1 MAVLD
6 YVIDSIELSDFQ
18 LRASKLHWSPV
29 TAIGMFCSH
38 SSSVRVLSRVGLQ
51 NVAALTSSAVLRSAQ
66 PNPSVPLDPTL
77 KTLLQGVD
85 MSVSNH
91 KKRTA
96 GDIRSR
102 PFRELEPFQIEQGD
116 VAYHNMDDE
125 GNLLSDS
132 AQAREDRKSPA
143 ARFGSNG
150 VGAVI
155 LPAELQ
161 RAIASLINDSD
172 KSQLHSD
179 AKRLFL
185 DEVGAGSSWDM
196 AYDVKYKSRKQ
207 SYRHATRDATAFASV
222 ILPLHY
228 SAIYAVFHH
237 LKHRLGQTWNV
248 QRVIDWGAGT
258 GSGLW
263 AALNAFPGNLAS
275 SGAGS
280 LVSDSSITSY
290 IGIDKRDGLV
300 CIGKELLQRTGS
312 GSLCVT
318 WRKAFHESDRVDRA
332 EGQNTVALS
341 AFMLSSLPSQF
352 SKKRMV
358 KEMWESG
365 AHTIIL
371 VDFNTKAGFENI
383 AEARQLLLDLGCKD
397 LQDPR
402 SQHLSFRGSH
412 VVAPCP
418 HDRPCPLYQPGVSRL
433 ACGFSQRL
441 QSPSFLRRTKHVK
454 EGYEDIGYSYVVV
467 QRGSRPNTVVEPVRR
482 VGAVGKE
489 AMERET
495 RARTAV
501 LRELKR
507 ADEHQHGAQSASGVD
522 IETENPR
529 LRVQPGTLPAGVN
542 TAAPVSGQVH
552 VVDVDAVYTATTTSF
567 PRGDE
572 NVSTNP
578 TPAQIPM
585 ADIEEALRREAYRW
599 PRLVFPPL
607 KKSGHII
614 IDACTAE
621 GKIMRLTIPKSQ
633 GKQPFYDARKSSWG
647 DLFPHPPKNQPVERF
662 HSAQSNNGSGPVRGD
677 DIGKRAKGRDK
688 HREAEGKSYE
698 AVDAKIREEKRKAS
712 RKELA
717 TEKWLAPGLDIR

>member
-1 MAVLD
+1 
-6 YVIDSIELSDFQ
+6 
-18 LRASKLHWSPV
+18 
-29 TAIGMFCSH
+29 MFCSH

-85 MSVSNH
+85 LSVSSH

-96 GDIRSR
+96 GDVRSR
-102 PFRELEPFQIEQGD
+102 SLRELEPFQIEQGD
-116 VAYHNMDDE
+116 VPYYDMDDE
-125 GNLLSDS
+125 ENVLNES

-150 VGAVI
+150 VGAVT

-185 DEVGAGSSWDM
+185 DEVGARSSWDV

-228 SAIYAVFHH
+228 SAVYAVFHH

-263 AALNAFPGNLAS
+263 AALNAFRGNLT
-275 SGAGS
+275 SGEAGS

-290 IGIDKRDGLV
+290 VGIDKRDGLV
-300 CIGKELLQRTGS
+300 GIGKELLQRTGS
-312 GSLCVT
+312 GSLSVT
-318 WRKAFHESDRVDRA
+318 WRKAFHESDRIDRA
-332 EGQNTVALS
+332 DGQNTVALS
-341 AFMLSSLPSQF
+341 AFMLSSLPSQL

-358 KEMWESG
+358 KDMWESG

-371 VDFNTKAGFENI
+371 VDFNTKAGFENV

-418 HDRPCPLYQPGVSRL
+418 HDRPCPLYQPGASRL

-467 QRGSRPNTVVEPVRR
+467 QRGSRPNTAVEPVGR

-489 AMERET
+489 AMEREA
-495 RARTAV
+495 RARTAM

-507 ADEHQHGAQSASGVD
+507 ADEHQHGGQSASGVD
-522 IETENPR
+522 VETENQR
-529 LRVQPGTLPAGVN
+529 HMWL
-542 TAAPVSGQVH
+542 
-552 VVDVDAVYTATTTSF
+552 DVDAVYTATTTSF
-567 PRGDE
+567 PHGDE
-572 NVSTNP
+572 NVPTNP
-578 TPAQIPM
+578 TQAQISM
-585 ADIEEALRREAYRW
+585 TDLEKALRREAYRW

-647 DLFPHPPKNQPVERF
+647 DLFPHPPKNRPVERF
-662 HSAQSNNGSGPVRGD
+662 QSAQFDNGNGPVRGD

-688 HREAEGKSYE
+688 HRKAEGRSYE

-717 TEKWLAPGLDIR
+717 TEKRLTPDLDIPY

>member
-1 MAVLD
+1 
-6 YVIDSIELSDFQ
+6 
-18 LRASKLHWSPV
+18 
-29 TAIGMFCSH
+29 MFCSH
-38 SSSVRVLSRVGLQ
+38 SGSVRVLSRVGLQ
-51 NVAALTSSAVLRSAQ
+51 NVATLSSSAVLRSAQ

-85 MSVSNH
+85 LSVSGH
-91 KKRTA
+91 KKTTA
-96 GDIRSR
+96 GNVNSR
-102 PFRELEPFQIEQGD
+102 TLRELEPFQDEHGD
-116 VAYHNMDDE
+116 VAYHGMDDE
-125 GNLLSDS
+125 RS
-132 AQAREDRKSPA
+132 ALGESVQGREDRKSPA

-150 VGAVI
+150 IGAVI
-155 LPAELQ
+155 LPVELQ
-161 RAIASLINDSD
+161 RAIVSLIDDSD

-185 DEVGAGSSWDM
+185 DEIGARSSWDV

-207 SYRHATRDATAFASV
+207 SYRHATRDATAFSSV

-237 LKHRLGQTWNV
+237 LKHRLGPTWNV
-248 QRVIDWGAGT
+248 QRVIDWGSGT

-263 AALNAFPGNLAS
+263 AALNAFRKDPTFEE
-275 SGAGS
+275 AGS
-280 LVSDSSITSY
+280 LVSNSSITSY
-290 IGIDKRDGLV
+290 VGIDKREGLV
-300 CIGKELLQRTGS
+300 GIGKQLLQRAGS
-312 GSLCVT
+312 GSLSVT

-332 EGQNTVALS
+332 DGQNTVALS
-341 AFMLSSLPSQF
+341 AFMLSSLPSQL
-352 SKKRMV
+352 SKKQMV
-358 KEMWESG
+358 KDMWESG

-418 HDRPCPLYQPGVSRL
+418 HDRPCPLYQPGASRL
-433 ACGFSQRL
+433 TCGFSQRL

-454 EGYEDIGYSYVVV
+454 EGYEDIGYSYIVV
-467 QRGSRPNTVVEPVRR
+467 QRGARPDIVAEPVGR

-489 AMERET
+489 AMERAHT
-495 RARTAV
+495 AR

-507 ADEHQHGAQSASGVD
+507 ADERQHTAQSASTVD
-522 IETENPR
+522 DLPPNPVR
-529 LRVQPGTLPAGVN
+529 
-542 TAAPVSGQVH
+542 
-552 VVDVDAVYTATTTSF
+552 
-567 PRGDE
+567 
-572 NVSTNP
+572 
-578 TPAQIPM
+578 AQIST
-585 ADIEEALRREAYRW
+585 ADPEETLRREAYRW

-633 GKQPFYDARKSSWG
+633 GKQAFYDARKSSWG
-647 DLFPHPPKNQPVERF
+647 DLFPHPPKNKPVERF
-662 HSAQSNNGSGPVRGD
+662 QSAQSGHGDGPLRGD
-677 DIGKRAKGRDK
+677 DIGKRAKSRDK
-688 HREAEGKSYE
+688 QRKAEGRSYE
-698 AVDAKIREEKRKAS
+698 AIDAKIREEKRKAS

-717 TEKWLAPGLDIR
+717 TEKRLAEDLDIPY

>member
-1 MAVLD
+1 
-6 YVIDSIELSDFQ
+6 
-18 LRASKLHWSPV
+18 
-29 TAIGMFCSH
+29 
-38 SSSVRVLSRVGLQ
+38 
-51 NVAALTSSAVLRSAQ
+51 SAQ
-66 PNPSVPLDPTL
+66 PNPSMSLDPTL

-85 MSVSNH
+85 LSVSSH
-91 KKRTA
+91 QKRTVEEV
-96 GDIRSR
+96 RSR
-102 PFRELEPFQIEQGD
+102 PLRELESFQIEQGD
-116 VAYHNMDDE
+116 VPYHNMDDE
-125 GNLLSDS
+125 ENVLNES

-143 ARFGSNG
+143 ARFGSSG
-150 VGAVI
+150 VGAVT

-185 DEVGAGSSWDM
+185 DEVGARSSWDA

-237 LKHRLGQTWNV
+237 LKHRLGRTWNV

-263 AALNAFPGNLAS
+263 AALNAFRGNLT
-275 SGAGS
+275 SGEAGS

-290 IGIDKRDGLV
+290 VGIDKRDGLV
-300 CIGKELLQRTGS
+300 GIGKELLQRTGS
-312 GSLCVT
+312 GSLSVT
-318 WRKAFHESDRVDRA
+318 WRKAFHESDRIDRA
-332 EGQNTVALS
+332 DGQNTVALS
-341 AFMLSSLPSQF
+341 AFMLSSLPSQL

-358 KEMWESG
+358 KDMWESG

-371 VDFNTKAGFENI
+371 VDFNTKAGFENV

-402 SQHLSFRGSH
+402 SQHFSFRGSH

-418 HDRPCPLYQPGVSRL
+418 HDRPCPLYQPGESRL

-441 QSPSFLRRTKHVK
+441 QSPTFLRRTKHVK

-467 QRGSRPNTVVEPVRR
+467 QRGSRPDIVAEPVGR

-489 AMERET
+489 AMEREA
-495 RARTAV
+495 RARTAM

-522 IETENPR
+522 VETENQR
-529 LRVQPGTLPAGVN
+529 LQVQSGTLPA
-542 TAAPVSGQVH
+542 
-552 VVDVDAVYTATTTSF
+552 
-567 PRGDE
+567 
-572 NVSTNP
+572 
-578 TPAQIPM
+578 AQISM
-585 ADIEEALRREAYRW
+585 TDLEEALRREAYRW

-647 DLFPHPPKNQPVERF
+647 DLFPHPPKNRPVERF
-662 HSAQSNNGSGPVRGD
+662 QSAQSDNGNSPMRGD

-688 HREAEGKSYE
+688 HRKAEGRSYE
-698 AVDAKIREEKRKAS
+698 AVDAKIREEKRKGS
-712 RKELA
+712 RKEL
-717 TEKWLAPGLDIR
+717 

>member
-1 MAVLD
+1 
-6 YVIDSIELSDFQ
+6 
-18 LRASKLHWSPV
+18 
-29 TAIGMFCSH
+29 MFCSH
-38 SSSVRVLSRVGLQ
+38 SGSVRVLSRVGLQ
-51 NVAALTSSAVLRSAQ
+51 NVATLSSSAVLRSAQ

-85 MSVSNH
+85 LSVSGH

-96 GDIRSR
+96 GNVHSR
-102 PFRELEPFQIEQGD
+102 TLRELEPFQDEHGD
-116 VAYHNMDDE
+116 VAYHGMDDE
-125 GNLLSDS
+125 RS
-132 AQAREDRKSPA
+132 ALGESVQGREDRKSPA

-150 VGAVI
+150 IGAVI

-161 RAIASLINDSD
+161 RAIVSLIDDSD

-185 DEVGAGSSWDM
+185 DEFGARSSWDV

-207 SYRHATRDATAFASV
+207 SYRHATRDATAFSSV

-237 LKHRLGQTWNV
+237 LKHRLGPTWNV
-248 QRVIDWGAGT
+248 QRVIDWGSGT

-263 AALNAFPGNLAS
+263 AALNAFRKDPTFEE
-275 SGAGS
+275 AGS
-280 LVSDSSITSY
+280 LVSNSSITSY
-290 IGIDKRDGLV
+290 VGIDKREGLV
-300 CIGKELLQRTGS
+300 GIGKQLLQRAGS
-312 GSLCVT
+312 GSLSVT

-332 EGQNTVALS
+332 DGQNTVALS
-341 AFMLSSLPSQF
+341 AFMLSSLPSQL
-352 SKKRMV
+352 SKKQMV
-358 KEMWESG
+358 KDMWESG

-418 HDRPCPLYQPGVSRL
+418 HDRPCPLYQPGASRL
-433 ACGFSQRL
+433 TCGFSQRL

-454 EGYEDIGYSYVVV
+454 EGYEDIGYSYIVV
-467 QRGSRPNTVVEPVRR
+467 QRGARPDIVAEPVGR

-489 AMERET
+489 AMERAHT
-495 RARTAV
+495 AR

-507 ADEHQHGAQSASGVD
+507 ADERQHTAQSASTVD
-522 IETENPR
+522 VETENQK
-529 LRVQPGTLPAGVN
+529 LQVQSGTLPMGPN
-542 TAAPVSGQVH
+542 TAAPVSGQANVA
-552 VVDVDAVYTATTTSF
+552 DADAIDAATTTSF
-567 PRGDE
+567 PHGDE
-572 NVSTNP
+572 DLPPNP
-578 TPAQIPM
+578 VRAQIST
-585 ADIEEALRREAYRW
+585 ADPEETLRREAYRW

-621 GKIMRLTIPKSQ
+621 GKIMRLTIPRSQ
-633 GKQPFYDARKSSWG
+633 GKQAFYDARKSSWG
-647 DLFPHPPKNQPVERF
+647 DLFPHPPKNKPVERF
-662 HSAQSNNGSGPVRGD
+662 QSAQSGHGDGPMRGD
-677 DIGKRAKGRDK
+677 DIGKRAKSRDK
-688 HREAEGKSYE
+688 QRKAEGRSYE
-698 AVDAKIREEKRKAS
+698 AIDAKIREEKRKAS

-717 TEKWLAPGLDIR
+717 TEKRLAEDLDIPY

>member
-1 MAVLD
+1 ML
-6 YVIDSIELSDFQ
+6 
-18 LRASKLHWSPV
+18 
-29 TAIGMFCSH
+29 CSH
-38 SSSVRVLSRVGLQ
+38 SSTVRVLSRVGLQ
-51 NVAALTSSAVLRSAQ
+51 NVAALSSSAVLRSSQ

-77 KTLLQGVD
+77 KTLLRGVD
-85 MSVSNH
+85 LSVSSH

-96 GDIRSR
+96 GDVRSR
-102 PFRELEPFQIEQGD
+102 PLRELEPFQNEQGD
-116 VAYHNMDDE
+116 VTYHDMGDE
-125 GNLLSDS
+125 RSVSGDPAL
-132 AQAREDRKSPA
+132 AREDRKSPA

-150 VGAVI
+150 IGAVI

-161 RAIASLINDSD
+161 RAIASLIDDSD

-185 DEVGAGSSWDM
+185 DEVGARSSWDM

-228 SAIYAVFHH
+228 SAIFAVFHH
-237 LKHRLGQTWNV
+237 LKHRLGPTWNV

-263 AALNAFPGNLAS
+263 AALSAFQRNLTFEDT
-275 SGAGS
+275 GS
-280 LVSDSSITSY
+280 LVSNSSITSY
-290 IGIDKRDGLV
+290 VGIDKRDGLV
-300 CIGKELLQRTGS
+300 GIGKELLHRTGS
-312 GSLCVT
+312 GSLSVT
-318 WRKAFHESDRVDRA
+318 WQKALHESDRIDRA
-332 EGQNTVALS
+332 DGQNTVALS
-341 AFMLSSLPSQF
+341 AFMLSSFPSQL
-352 SKKRMV
+352 SKKQMV

-365 AHTIIL
+365 AHTIVL

-402 SQHLSFRGSH
+402 SQHFAFRGSH

-418 HDRPCPLYQPGVSRL
+418 HDRPCPLYQPGASRL

-467 QRGSRPNTVVEPVRR
+467 QRGSRPNAMAEPAGRI
-482 VGAVGKE
+482 GAVGKE
-489 AMERET
+489 AMEREVH
-495 RARTAV
+495 ARTAMLKE
-501 LRELKR
+501 LRQ
-507 ADEHQHGAQSASGVD
+507 ADEHQHDAQSASSVD
-522 IETENPR
+522 IETENQK
-529 LRVQPGTLPAGVN
+529 LQVQSGTLPVGAN
-542 TAAPVSGQVH
+542 TVAPVSGQANVAD
-552 VVDVDAVYTATTTSF
+552 VADVDAIDTATTTSF
-567 PRGDE
+567 PHGDE
-572 NVSTNP
+572 NVPMNPMRAQTST
-578 TPAQIPM
+578 
-585 ADIEEALRREAYRW
+585 ADLEETLRREAYKW

-614 IDACTAE
+614 IDACTAK
-621 GKIMRLTIPKSQ
+621 GTIMRLTIPRSQ

-647 DLFPHPPKNQPVERF
+647 DLFPHPPKNKPVERF
-662 HSAQSNNGSGPVRGD
+662 QSAQSDNRDGPVRGD

-688 HREAEGKSYE
+688 HGKVEGKSYE

-712 RKELA
+712 RRELA
-717 TEKWLAPGLDIR
+717 TEKRLAQDLDIPC